1 MRLRNIAI
9 IAHVD
14 HGKTTLVDQMFRQ
27 AGVFRAGQVVGE
39 RILDSNPL
47 ERERGIT
54 ILAKNTAILWR
65 GTKINIVDTPGHAD
79 FGGEVERILR
89 MVDGVLLLV
98 DAAEGPMPQT
108 RFVTAKALAL
118 GLTPVILINKV
129 DRADARPEEVHD
141 EVLELLMD
149 LDASDAQLDA
159 PFLYAV
165 GREGWAVE
173 REAWAAG
180 REAWAAGR
188 EGGAAGREAW
198 AAGREA
204 WAAGREGGAVGR
216 EAWAAT
222 ERGGHGEGGRGKD
235 GRSEGLIPLFETLVR
250 RIPPPA
256 ADPSGPFQMLV
267 STLDHSTY
275 VGRIA
280 IGRVERGALRV
291 GRRVTRLP
299 AADADMDAP
308 ADTDMSAPVRS
319 STRLPADGGMPVPAR
334 RSMPA
339 PGTAEVG
346 SRVAG
351 LYTFSGLDRV
361 DIEEARAGD
370 IVGLAGV
377 EDVEIGDTLADPRHP
392 DRLRGITVEE
402 PTISVDFVVND
413 SPFAGRAGKFV
424 TTRQLR
430 ERLRRELERNVAL
443 RVEDTGRPDTFA
455 VSGRGELH
463 LTILMETMRREG
475 YEFQVS
481 RPRVLM
487 RSDGAGARLEPWE
500 EVVAEVPAELAG
512 TVIDK
517 LARRRGELV
526 VMRPIGDSGVT
537 RLELRVPARGL
548 FGYRTEFLTDTRGD
562 GILHHRFD
570 CWDRWAGPIRGRGRG
585 AMVAD
590 RAGKAVAFALFGLQ
604 ERGAMFVA
612 PGVECYRGMIV
623 GENARPGDMDVN
635 VSRGKKLTNM
645 RAAAADENVRLEPP
659 RRMTLEQALDF
670 IDDDE
675 LIEVTPD
682 AIRLRKRILDPG
694 MRRKAAKAGR
704 L

>member
-1 MRLRNIAI
+1 MKNLRNVAI

-27 AGVFRAGQVVGE
+27 AGVFREGQIVGE

-54 ILAKNTAILWR
+54 ILSKNTAVHWR

-108 RFVTAKALAL
+108 RFVTRKALAL
-118 GLTPVILINKV
+118 GLLPLIVINKV
-129 DRADARPEEVHD
+129 DRPDARPDEVHD

-149 LDASDAQLDA
+149 LEANDAQLDA
-159 PFLYAV
+159 PFLYA
-165 GREGWAVE
+165 
-173 REAWAAG
+173 AG
-180 REAWAAGR
+180 RDGWTAR
-188 EGGAAGREAW
+188 EPG
-198 AAGREA
+198 
-204 WAAGREGGAVGR
+204 V
-216 EAWAAT
+216 
-222 ERGGHGEGGRGKD
+222 RGTD
-235 GRSEGLIPLFETLVR
+235 LTPLFEAVVDH
-250 RIPPPA
+250 IPPPRV
-256 ADPSGPFQMLV
+256 DPDGHFQMLV
-267 STLDHSTY
+267 STLDHSSY

-280 IGRVERGALRV
+280 IGRVERGTVRMGERV
-291 GRRVTRLP
+291 ARLSP
-299 AADADMDAP
+299 AGADSAP
-308 ADTDMSAPVRS
+308 AGATGGSA
-319 STRLPADGGMPVPAR
+319 
-334 RSMPA
+334 
-339 PGTAEVG
+339 
-346 SRVAG
+346 RVIG

-361 DIEEARAGD
+361 DTEEVGAGD
-370 IVGLAGV
+370 IAGLAGV
-377 EDVEIGDTLADPRHP
+377 EGVDIGDTLADPRHP
-392 DRLRGITVEE
+392 ERLSGITVEE

-413 SPFAGRAGKFV
+413 SPFAGRVGKYV

-430 ERLRRELERNVAL
+430 ERLVRELERNVAL

-481 RPRVLM
+481 RPRVLT
-487 RSDGAGARLEPWE
+487 RTDGNSGRLEPYE
-500 EVVAEVPAELAG
+500 EVVAEVPSVLAG

-517 LARRRGELV
+517 LSRRRGELT
-526 VMRPIGDSGVT
+526 VMRPIGDSGTT
-537 RLELRVPARGL
+537 RLHFSIPARGL
-548 FGYRTEFLTDTRGD
+548 FGYRTEFLTDTRGE

-570 CWDRWAGPIRGRGRG
+570 RWDVWAGSMRGRGRG
-585 AMVAD
+585 AIVAD

-604 ERGAMFVA
+604 DRGTMFVE
-612 PGVECYRGMIV
+612 PGVECYNGMVV
-623 GENARPGDMDVN
+623 GENARPDDMDVN

-645 RAAAADENVRLEPP
+645 RAAAADENVRLEAP

-682 AIRLRKRILDPG
+682 AIRLRKRELDQSR
-694 MRRKAAKAGR
+694 RRKAARAKRVEAG
-704 L
+704 